1 MPPFPPSCSRAQSI
15 LWTGGQE
22 LRSGALP
29 PGHVTRIN
37 ENPLTGSAVWVLFS
51 AQFFLRTLKSSSQNG
66 ELRFPSP
73 RTVTTERSKR
83 GVSTL
88 HPSGP
93 TGPEINP
100 IITNPLS
107 RHTEKADKQG
117 LDPLPSSNLFNG
129 GGAYGLGWNKKNLAS
144 LYDTKNRGGAEEEM
158 HPTQEGRP
166 HMEREKGLWGTPG

>member
-1 MPPFPPSCSRAQSI
+1 MLCRQPRPSELAPRLSLQSEVLVSLGGGGRGPARCPLSPPPVQGHSPSS
-15 LWTGGQE
+15 GQVGKE

-29 PGHVTRIN
+29 PGHITRNN
-37 ENPLTGSAVWVLFS
+37 ENPLTGSAVRVLFS

-66 ELRFPSP
+66 ELWFTSP

-100 IITNPLS
+100 INYYHPPFPAHRKS
-107 RHTEKADKQG
+107 R
-117 LDPLPSSNLFNG
+117 
-129 GGAYGLGWNKKNLAS
+129 
-144 LYDTKNRGGAEEEM
+144 
-158 HPTQEGRP
+158 
-166 HMEREKGLWGTPG
+166 